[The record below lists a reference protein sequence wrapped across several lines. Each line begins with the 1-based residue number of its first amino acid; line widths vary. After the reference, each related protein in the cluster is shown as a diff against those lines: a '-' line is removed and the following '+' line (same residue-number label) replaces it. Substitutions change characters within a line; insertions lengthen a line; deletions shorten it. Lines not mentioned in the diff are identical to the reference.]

1 MIHSTLEGSARY
13 EGLHPL
19 FKEAFDYIKTHDLLA
34 LESQRIELRG
44 EDLFINRMDAPS
56 QIYQPLEAHEE
67 HIDIQVLLKGRER
80 IGWLPRAQC
89 QEPQAPYD
97 KEKDVIF
104 FEDTPSELRGSSPR
118 GLRDPLSR
126 RCSCPSHWRR
136 WRCEQACSQD
146 PTALA

>member
-56 QIYQPLEAHEE
+56 QVYQPLEAHEE

-80 IGWLPRAQC
+80 IGWLPRALC
-89 QEPQAPYD
+89 QEPQAPY
-97 KEKDVIF
+97 
-104 FEDTPSELRGSSPR
+104 EDTPSSYVDLVPGDFVILYPE
-118 GLRDPLSR
+118 DAHAPLIGGGGAVSKLVVKIR
-126 RCSCPSHWRR
+126 LH
-136 WRCEQACSQD
+136 
-146 PTALA
+146 

>member
-80 IGWLPRAQC
+80 ISYVDLVPGDFVILYPEDAH
-89 QEPQAPYD
+89 APLIGGGGAVS
-97 KEKDVIF
+97 KLVVKIR
-104 FEDTPSELRGSSPR
+104 L
-118 GLRDPLSR
+118 
-126 RCSCPSHWRR
+126 H
-136 WRCEQACSQD
+136 
-146 PTALA
+146 

>member
-19 FKEAFDYIKTHDLLA
+19 FKEAFDYIKAHDLLA

-80 IGWLPRAQC
+80 IGWLPRALC

-104 FEDTPSELRGSSPR
+104 FEDTPASYVDLVPGDFVILYPE
-118 GLRDPLSR
+118 DAHAPLIGGGGTVSKLVVKIR
-126 RCSCPSHWRR
+126 LH
-136 WRCEQACSQD
+136 
-146 PTALA
+146 